1 MIDLTHSTLEIHI
14 VLFAVLFF
22 SVAIVGYLFGRR
34 KIKMKEKR
42 ILELEDEMLAA
53 HKEILHFAK
62 TNKQLAE
69 TLEKAKIPYPVTRIE
84 DEEDEK
90 VRKIP
95 LGKIG

>member
-1 MIDLTHSTLEIHI
+1 MNLTQLTLEIH
-14 VLFAVLFF
+14 VLIFAGISIFTVL
-22 SVAIVGYLFGRR
+22 VGFLFGR
-34 KIKMKEKR
+34 KQVKAKERR

-62 TNKQLAE
+62 SNKQLAE
-69 TLEKAKIPYPVTRIE
+69 TLEKAKIPYPVTRIDE
-84 DEEDEK
+84 EEDEK

>member
-1 MIDLTHSTLEIHI
+1 MNLTQLTLEIH
-14 VLFAVLFF
+14 VLIFAGIMLFVVF
-22 SVAIVGYLFGRR
+22 VGYLYG
-34 KIKMKEKR
+34 KKQVKVKERR

-62 TNKQLAE
+62 NNKQLAE

-84 DEEDEK
+84 EEEDEK

>member
-1 MIDLTHSTLEIHI
+1 MIDLTQSTLEIHI
-14 VLFAVLFF
+14 VLFAGIFF
-22 SVAIVGYLFGRR
+22 SVAVAGYLVGRR
-34 KIKMKEKR
+34 KIKLKEKR

-62 TNKQLAE
+62 NNKQLAE

-84 DEEDEK
+84 EDDDEK